1 MDNKIRVHELAKQ
14 LKSTSKRILE
24 MLNEM
29 GIKNK
34 SYMSVLE
41 DDELQKFYEHTGFK
55 SEKNTENSAD
65 DLTAKKIAAQK
76 EQQTQGKS
84 SGVIVRRII
93 VDNSSSENVLP
104 AQKTQS
110 GAKNPP
116 QKKSQRQSREA
127 GSGLRS
133 GYEVRTES
141 IEDLYALDLPETK
154 NETEIKPS
162 ENTQENVEPVK
173 AAASEPTVRRVKRV
187 KREIINKTEEVPKTQ
202 EPEVPP
208 IEIKAEEPAVQEP
221 VAPPVKKE
229 EKFVFKQY
237 EYSEVI
243 NIELEEEPALPIEM
257 INRHRRVRRANGK
270 RLLQNANSG
279 RTERITESLLSR

>member
-24 MLNEM
+24 MLNDM

-110 GAKNPP
+110 GAK
-116 QKKSQRQSREA
+116 
-127 GSGLRS
+127 
-133 GYEVRTES
+133 
-141 IEDLYALDLPETK
+141 I
-154 NETEIKPS
+154 
-162 ENTQENVEPVK
+162 
-173 AAASEPTVRRVKRV
+173 
-187 KREIINKTEEVPKTQ
+187 
-202 EPEVPP
+202 
-208 IEIKAEEPAVQEP
+208 
-221 VAPPVKKE
+221 
-229 EKFVFKQY
+229 
-237 EYSEVI
+237 
-243 NIELEEEPALPIEM
+243 
-257 INRHRRVRRANGK
+257 RHRRNH
-270 RLLQNANSG
+270 SG
-279 RTERITESLLSR
+279 RAERPDLVCVPDMKSERNPLKICMH

>member
-93 VDNSSSENVLP
+93 VDMERKQEKQL
-104 AQKTQS
+104 KFH
-110 GAKNPP
+110 AK
-116 QKKSQRQSREA
+116 K
-127 GSGLRS
+127 
-133 GYEVRTES
+133 
-141 IEDLYALDLPETK
+141 LD
-154 NETEIKPS
+154 
-162 ENTQENVEPVK
+162 
-173 AAASEPTVRRVKRV
+173 
-187 KREIINKTEEVPKTQ
+187 
-202 EPEVPP
+202 
-208 IEIKAEEPAVQEP
+208 
-221 VAPPVKKE
+221 
-229 EKFVFKQY
+229 
-237 EYSEVI
+237 
-243 NIELEEEPALPIEM
+243 
-257 INRHRRVRRANGK
+257 
-270 RLLQNANSG
+270 
-279 RTERITESLLSR
+279 